1 MILPVGKTGENIT
14 SSYMTTSLPWMS
26 LWDVG
31 WISFSCACVLSWSV
45 PVGTSL
51 CIFSVHP
58 SKGQRV
64 EEKKMVSPAAGFA
77 LPAGGQVLLPV
88 VSPSF
93 PSSQGPRHL
102 MDVSLF
108 FIFTPPPR
116 HCPGIILT
124 DCHIH
129 CFHQTGCFM
138 SQRWWEWGRSR
149 SAHSVFPAVN
159 RERDQ
164 LCLETTSSSLES
176 RDRSPAGTLK
186 ED

>member
-14 SSYMTTSLPWMS
+14 SSYMTMSLPWMS

-108 FIFTPPPR
+108 FIFPPPPPPLPR
-116 HCPGIILT
+116 HHSYRLSHTLLSPNRLLYESEVMRVGTQQECALCLSCSESGK
-124 DCHIH
+124 
-129 CFHQTGCFM
+129 
-138 SQRWWEWGRSR
+138 R
-149 SAHSVFPAVN
+149 SA
-159 RERDQ
+159 
-164 LCLETTSSSLES
+164 LS
-176 RDRSPAGTLK
+176 RN
-186 ED
+186 

>member
-14 SSYMTTSLPWMS
+14 SSYMTMSLPWMS

-108 FIFTPPPR
+108 FIFTPPPPATAPASFLPTVTYTAFTKPAALWVR
-116 HCPGIILT
+116 GDESGDAAGVRTLSFLQWIGKEI
-124 DCHIH
+124 
-129 CFHQTGCFM
+129 
-138 SQRWWEWGRSR
+138 S
-149 SAHSVFPAVN
+149 SV
-159 RERDQ
+159 
-164 LCLETTSSSLES
+164 
-176 RDRSPAGTLK
+176 
-186 ED
+186 